1 VRIALALVLAL
12 TASAAAETN
21 VEKARGHFKQGKAFQ
36 DAGVFER
43 AAEEFKLAYA
53 ADPRPEMLFNIAQA
67 YRLAKRAAEALDY
80 FKQYLD
86 KQPNGAG
93 ADEARKHVVTLTK
106 QIDEEAA
113 AKEAPPPTTLPPVA
127 PPPVATPPAPPPSG
141 GRGLRIAG
149 ILTAST
155 GIAAVAYGVK
165 LAFDA
170 RGAAR
175 EIDDHVGPWTED
187 DKDTFE
193 GGERANRNMKIAYAV
208 GGALVIGGGVLY
220 FFGRRAAA
228 APVVTERS
236 ASVVVTGAF

>member
-1 VRIALALVLAL
+1 VKAALALVLAL
-12 TASAAAETN
+12 SATATAETN

-43 AAEEFKLAYA
+43 AAEEYKLAYA

-67 YRLAKRAAEALDY
+67 YRLAKRAPEALDY

-86 KQPNGAG
+86 KQPNGSG
-93 ADEARKHVVTLTK
+93 ADEARRHVVTLTK
-106 QIDEEAA
+106 QIDEENA
-113 AKEAPPPTTLPPVA
+113 AKAAPPPTTLPPV
-127 PPPVATPPAPPPSG
+127 TPPIVAPREQPKPG

-149 ILTAST
+149 IVTASA

-170 RGAAR
+170 RGAASD
-175 EIDDHVGPWTED
+175 ITDHEGAWTDEQE
-187 DKDTFE
+187 DTFAR
-193 GGERANRNMKIAYAV
+193 GERANRNMKIAYAV
-208 GGALVIGGGVLY
+208 GGALVIGGGVMY

-228 APVVTERS
+228 APVVTEQS
-236 ASVVVTGAF
+236 ASLVVTGAF